1 MPAYAVPKFP
11 AGGSITGHAAAA
23 LTVGRFVKQTTTA
36 PNGGCP
42 VVDVATAAARV
53 GYVTAEAAASGAK
66 VLLHQPG
73 QKVWVEAG
81 ETITAGQMVEAGTAG
96 VAMVRNAGIVCG
108 ECVQGSTVGL
118 PVLIDFRP
126 AFL

>member
-1 MPAYAVPKFP
+1 MGAYAVPKFP

-23 LTVGRFVKQTTTA
+23 LTGGRFVKQNATA

-42 VVDVATAAARV
+42 VVGVPAAAARV
-53 GYVTAEAAASGAK
+53 AYVTGEDAASGSK

-81 ETITAGQMVEAGTAG
+81 ATLAAGDLVETDNTGKAI
-96 VAMVRNAGIVCG
+96 VRSAGIVCG
-108 ECVQGSTVGL
+108 EVIQGGASGVAC
-118 PVLIDFRP
+118 LIDFRP

>member
-1 MPAYAVPKFP
+1 MGAYAVPKFP
-11 AGGSITGHAAAA
+11 AGGSITGHASAA
-23 LTVGRFVKQTTTA
+23 LTEGRFVKQTTTV

-42 VVDVATAAARV
+42 VVGVPTAAARAA
-53 GYVTAEAAASGAK
+53 YVTGESAASGAK

-81 ETITAGQMVEAGTAG
+81 ATLAPGDLVEAGTNG
-96 VAMVRNAGIVCG
+96 VAVVRSAGIVLG
-108 ECVQGSTVGL
+108 ECIQGGASGVAC
-118 PVLIDFRP
+118 LIDFRP